1 MHSRIENARAL
12 RRRATDAEHKLWY
25 FLRNR
30 RLSGYRFRRQVPLS
44 RYVADF
50 VCMQARVIV
59 ELDGGQHVDRRVED
73 EARTRHLE
81 RGGFRV
87 LRFWDDDAL
96 LRTEAV
102 LESIL
107 AALRS
112 ACPHLSPLRKRER
125 GKRIARLSCKRE
137 RENGRAAGANL
148 SSRDERRFSL
158 SRLRE
163 RAG

>member
-12 RRRATDAEHKLWY
+12 RRRATDAEQKLWY

-30 RLSGYRFRRQVPLS
+30 RLSGYRFRRQVPLGG
-44 RYVADF
+44 YVADF
-50 VCMQARVIV
+50 ACMQARLVV

-73 EARTRHLE
+73 EARARHLE

-112 ACPHLSPLRKRER
+112 ACPHPSPLPQAGEGKEDCEALPQAGEGER
-125 GKRIARLSCKRE
+125 Q
-137 RENGRAAGANL
+137 
-148 SSRDERRFSL
+148 SSR
-158 SRLRE
+158 RE
-163 RAG
+163 PFESG